1 MFYPH
6 LGEASSHTYYNEA
19 RLFSTE
25 KFSRTATIHPRIFRG
40 RALWADTLS
49 PRMNTVAS
57 RDQSKPISMG
67 ENLVVNYLTN

>member
-25 KFSRTATIHPRIFRG
+25 KFSRTTTIHPGIFRG
-40 RALWADTLS
+40 QALWADTLS

-57 RDQSKPISMG
+57 RDQSKPTRMG
-67 ENLVVNYLTN
+67 EN